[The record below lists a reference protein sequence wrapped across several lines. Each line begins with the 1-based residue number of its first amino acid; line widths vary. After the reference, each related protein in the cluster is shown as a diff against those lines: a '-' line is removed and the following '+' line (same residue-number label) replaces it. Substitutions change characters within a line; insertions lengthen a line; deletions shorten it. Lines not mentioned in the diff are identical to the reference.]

1 MNETLDAEFWK
12 GFVDNLRPLDTDEE
26 ERAIA
31 ALAARTKLSPDFLRS
46 RKRAHLRERMAMFHS
61 GNETVN

>member
-12 GFVDNLRPLDTDEE
+12 GFVDNLRPLDTDQE

-31 ALAARTKLSPDFLRS
+31 ALAERRSYPRNSSGLARGLPRGTHRNVS
-46 RKRAHLRERMAMFHS
+46 S
-61 GNETVN
+61 GNDSIN